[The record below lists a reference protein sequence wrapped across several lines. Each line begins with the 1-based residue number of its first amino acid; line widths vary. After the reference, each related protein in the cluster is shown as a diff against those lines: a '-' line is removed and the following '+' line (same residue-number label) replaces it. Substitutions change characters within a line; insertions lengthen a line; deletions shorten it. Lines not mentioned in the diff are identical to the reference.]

1 MTIQNV
7 NTRNAS
13 PGFAYL
19 VMIFIYFTNAKRKKK
34 KINLVLLNYSQVP
47 NKQVGQNKRV
57 GWLF

>member
-34 KINLVLLNYSQVP
+34 KINLGSSFEILSGA
-47 NKQVGQNKRV
+47 K
-57 GWLF
+57 